1 MGHTTIRRLLAPL
14 IFFSSVLLSAQALA
28 FDVGGFSYDVI
39 NATDVEVTGR
49 AAGNTDTDIVIP
61 ATVSDGSTTYSVAA
75 IEGGAFFA
83 NALTSVSMPGSV
95 TNIEDGAFN
104 SNALT
109 SVIIPDSVT
118 TIGDYSFGN
127 NALASVTIGN
137 SVTSIGYAAFNNN
150 ALVSVTIPDS
160 VTSIA
165 GAAFI
170 LNALTGVIIPDSVTS
185 IGVEGPISG
194 PPLFGR
200 GFTFANNSLTSA
212 AFKGNS
218 SNFNFNMFSNNSA
231 LTDITYCN
239 GTAGWPQNFNNG
251 STIIVTEPVNC
262 LPDAPTIDSI
272 GSVNGEAIITFTPGA
287 DNGSPITSYTA
298 TCTDGSADYTGTSPT
313 SPITVS
319 GLTNGVSYVCVVSA
333 TSDEGT
339 SPNSELS
346 APFTPVAPPSAPL
359 ITGIEPGNAQVSISV
374 SVADDGGLP
383 ITGYT
388 AACFGNSIFFG
399 TSATSPITVSGL
411 TNGESYVCAV
421 IAINDVGAGPAAGTE
436 PVTPAAPPPGC

>member
-1 MGHTTIRRLLAPL
+1 MMRALMTKTLFVL
-14 IFFSSVLLSAQALA
+14 SMLLSAQALA
-28 FDVGGFSYDVI
+28 FDVGGFSYDVL

-212 AFKGNS
+212 AFLGD
-218 SNFNFNMFSNNSA
+218 FGTFDLDMFEKNRDLA
-231 LTDITYCN
+231 TITYAQ
-239 GTAGWPQNFNNG
+239 GASGW
-251 STIIVTEPVNC
+251 
-262 LPDAPTIDSI
+262 DAPLR
-272 GSVNGEAIITFTPGA
+272 TFTPDTGPT
-287 DNGSPITSYTA
+287 GSVTA
-298 TCTDGSADYTGTSPT
+298 EAAASSAATPVPT
-313 SPITVS
+313 SPLWLLGIMA
-319 GLTNGVSYVCVVSA
+319 GLLT
-333 TSDEGT
+333 
-339 SPNSELS
+339 L
-346 APFTPVAPPSAPL
+346 VAVRRLHKA
-359 ITGIEPGNAQVSISV
+359 
-374 SVADDGGLP
+374 
-383 ITGYT
+383 
-388 AACFGNSIFFG
+388 
-399 TSATSPITVSGL
+399 
-411 TNGESYVCAV
+411 
-421 IAINDVGAGPAAGTE
+421 
-436 PVTPAAPPPGC
+436 

>member
-1 MGHTTIRRLLAPL
+1 MMRALMTKTLFVLSI
-14 IFFSSVLLSAQALA
+14 LLSAQALA
-28 FDVGGFSYDVI
+28 FDVDGLSYDVI
-39 NATDVEVTGR
+39 NTTDVEVTGR
-49 AAGNTDTDIVIP
+49 APGNTDTDIVIP
-61 ATVSDGSTTYSVAA
+61 ATASDGSTTYSVAA

-212 AFKGNS
+212 AFLGD
-218 SNFNFNMFSNNSA
+218 FGTFDLDMFEKNRDLA
-231 LTDITYCN
+231 TITYAQ
-239 GTAGWPQNFNNG
+239 GASGW
-251 STIIVTEPVNC
+251 
-262 LPDAPTIDSI
+262 DAPLR
-272 GSVNGEAIITFTPGA
+272 TFTPDTGPT
-287 DNGSPITSYTA
+287 GSVTA
-298 TCTDGSADYTGTSPT
+298 EAAASSAATPVPT
-313 SPITVS
+313 SPLWLLGIMA
-319 GLTNGVSYVCVVSA
+319 GLLT
-333 TSDEGT
+333 
-339 SPNSELS
+339 L
-346 APFTPVAPPSAPL
+346 VAVRRLHKA
-359 ITGIEPGNAQVSISV
+359 
-374 SVADDGGLP
+374 
-383 ITGYT
+383 
-388 AACFGNSIFFG
+388 
-399 TSATSPITVSGL
+399 
-411 TNGESYVCAV
+411 
-421 IAINDVGAGPAAGTE
+421 
-436 PVTPAAPPPGC
+436 

>member
-1 MGHTTIRRLLAPL
+1 MMRALMTKTLFVLL
-14 IFFSSVLLSAQALA
+14 ILLSARALA
-28 FDVGGFSYDVI
+28 FDVGGLSYDVI
-39 NATDVEVTGR
+39 NTTDVEVTAR
-49 AAGNTDTDIVIP
+49 ASGNTDTSIVIP
-61 ATVSDGSTTYSVAA
+61 ATVSDGSTTYSVTT
-75 IEGGAFFA
+75 IGGGAFNF
-83 NALTSVSMPGSV
+83 NSLTSVSMPSSV

-127 NALASVTIGN
+127 NALTSVTIGN
-137 SVTSIGYAAFNNN
+137 SVTSIGYGAFNKNV
-150 ALVSVTIPDS
+150 LVSVTIPDS
-160 VTSIA
+160 VESIA

-170 LNALTGVIIPDSVTS
+170 FNALTGVIIPGSVTS

-212 AFKGNS
+212 AFKGSAS
-218 SNFNFNMFSNNSA
+218 SFNFNMFSNNSA

-298 TCTDGSADYTGTSPT
+298 TCTDGSADYTGTNST

-319 GLTNGVSYVCVVSA
+319 GLTNGVSYSCAVTATNDIGDSPASA
-333 TSDEGT
+333 
-339 SPNSELS
+339 LS
-346 APFTPVAPPSAPL
+346 GPVTPVAL
-359 ITGIEPGNAQVSISV
+359 
-374 SVADDGGLP
+374 
-383 ITGYT
+383 
-388 AACFGNSIFFG
+388 
-399 TSATSPITVSGL
+399 
-411 TNGESYVCAV
+411 
-421 IAINDVGAGPAAGTE
+421 
-436 PVTPAAPPPGC
+436 PPGC